1 MNFDKDKEKK
11 LFSDVSSMALNKAS
25 NAQNNAI
32 KRAMQQL
39 PSKSDAEIEKMYR
52 IRYNNPNWNDVFINA
67 LEREAMRRGIC

>member
-1 MNFDKDKEKK
+1 MNFDKNKAKK

-67 LEREAMRRGIC
+67 LEREAKYSHT